1 MGCPPVVMSPRAM
14 ALANDVL
21 YNMKRSKEVSSEHQ
35 RWFVDQVTACR
46 VRVQWNIRKTEVRR

>member
-1 MGCPPVVMSPRAM
+1 MSPRAM